1 MNKISFVLPVFC
13 HNSRS
18 YFTGSLRR
26 FSNSN
31 VGSVAKSFPV
41 NFLCAFVQRDL
52 RGFHFFL
59 NAR

>member
-1 MNKISFVLPVFC
+1 MVLHVFC

-31 VGSVAKSFPV
+31 VVSVVKSFPV